1 MIDGGSVRNLT
12 VLGKVFHGYG
22 SYDSDGRND
31 QFYTGSGGVAGYLK
45 NGTIVN
51 CVNYTR
57 TTMDGRCPLP
67 KWPEESP
74 VSVRV

>member
-1 MIDGGSVRNLT
+1 MAEVSANLT

-57 TTMDGRCPLP
+57 TTMDGDALYR
-67 KWPEESP
+67 KPEESP